1 MSGRNCHSFLDLG
14 RIENSILDPDEVWKK
29 KKKNSGSCRGV
40 EGIENT
46 LLHQGVE
53 GTLKKI
59 SGPSRVV
66 EDIKKISGLCRGV
79 EGIKTL
85 ISTVH
90 ESAIGNI
97 QVGLVR
103 EPPSV
108 LFGWEV

>member
-1 MSGRNCHSFLDLG
+1 VED
-14 RIENSILDPDEVWKK
+14 IENKFPDPAEVWK
-29 KKKNSGSCRGV
+29 
-40 EGIENT
+40 I
-46 LLHQGVE
+46 
-53 GTLKKI
+53 LKT
-59 SGPSRVV
+59 
-66 EDIKKISGLCRGV
+66 ISGLCRVV

-108 LFGWEV
+108 LFGQEV